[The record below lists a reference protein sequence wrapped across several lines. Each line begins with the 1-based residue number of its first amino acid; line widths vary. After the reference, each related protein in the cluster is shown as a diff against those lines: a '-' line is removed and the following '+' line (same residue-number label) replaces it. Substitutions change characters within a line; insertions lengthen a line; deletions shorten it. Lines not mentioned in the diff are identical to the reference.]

1 MQTNTFQTI
10 PFSFLI
16 LHEMTK
22 CEKCPLSF
30 LLQFNLNTNKL
41 NESPPSFIP
50 SFISHSFFTQTNHN
64 TQREM
69 WKEKEVSTLPP
80 HNTIERR
87 LQHKQQ
93 ILVFHITWKM
103 MLKSLLSNNSSITH
117 SQCLINQ
124 CAFTTHCSNK
134 TPSTLTQ
141 LQFIHFYH
149 VCSTWCS
156 QHKSPHHTTLIHPHS
171 SFHNSSLLI
180 IVPIS
185 S

>member
-1 MQTNTFQTI
+1 MCDNDGCVCIVIVDTNTHI
-10 PFSFLI
+10 SNNVFSFLF
-16 LHEMTK
+16 LHQTTK

-50 SFISHSFFTQTNHN
+50 SFISHSFFTQTNHI

-69 WKEKEVSTLPP
+69 WKEREVSTLPP
-80 HNTIERR
+80 HNMIERR
-87 LQHKQQ
+87 LQHNQQ
-93 ILVFHITWKM
+93 IIVFHITWKM
-103 MLKSLLSNNSSITH
+103 MLKSLLSNNSSIPH

-124 CAFTTHCSNK
+124 CAFTAHCSNK

-149 VCSTWCS
+149 V
-156 QHKSPHHTTLIHPHS
+156 
-171 SFHNSSLLI
+171 
-180 IVPIS
+180 
-185 S
+185 